1 MRFGLLSLLGYFC
14 LFSLSLAQSS
24 SIAASNTLHGESSTC
39 SPRTS
44 IWAVYTSGS
53 STYFVQNGT
62 DTRQASTAFSTET
75 PVCDITTV
83 WQTDYTSTVYS
94 SRTSTLYLSNVFT
107 MACESSGASGVC
119 PMPSTITITE
129 QASTGLPLPL
139 SSTTSNQSDVRSDG
153 SGSAVTVTS
162 YLPGL
167 ACPTSNVTLI
177 PSSQLSTYST
187 IATLSATVVS
197 EISGSFTTSLIYGT
211 AVCPINNAS
220 SPAHSSLF
228 ATSNPTMTL
237 YSVSTQYINA
247 TCEVLS
253 NSLPPITA
261 SIYLPGTSEVSL
273 PAPASILSNSIRDK
287 FTTTIYTQDTTCNLN
302 SKDPVTAWNNFT
314 TTIYANNVSN
324 TPGFEATISG
334 TRFTTIYEPDV
345 TVTLSG
351 STVTACAYDD
361 PGDDDDD
368 DGQEGSSS
376 AAASSATPTA
386 PAPTVVANLG
396 FENGTQNPLNSTKS
410 DPNIVAQIATSNDST
425 PLTAYTGN
433 SYL

>member
-1 MRFGLLSLLGYFC
+1 
-14 LFSLSLAQSS
+14 
-24 SIAASNTLHGESSTC
+24 
-39 SPRTS
+39 
-44 IWAVYTSGS
+44 
-53 STYFVQNGT
+53 
-62 DTRQASTAFSTET
+62 
-75 PVCDITTV
+75 
-83 WQTDYTSTVYS
+83 
-94 SRTSTLYLSNVFT
+94 
-107 MACESSGASGVC
+107 
-119 PMPSTITITE
+119 
-129 QASTGLPLPL
+129 
-139 SSTTSNQSDVRSDG
+139 
-153 SGSAVTVTS
+153 
-162 YLPGL
+162 
-167 ACPTSNVTLI
+167 
-177 PSSQLSTYST
+177 
-187 IATLSATVVS
+187 
-197 EISGSFTTSLIYGT
+197 
-211 AVCPINNAS
+211 
-220 SPAHSSLF
+220 
-228 ATSNPTMTL
+228 
-237 YSVSTQYINA
+237 VSTQYINA

-273 PAPASILSNSIRDK
+273 PAPASILSNSIRDN